1 MAAGKRVLV
10 TGATGAAGPEVLAA
24 FLDAGWQVAAVTRR
38 APPSEPEG
46 VKWVRAELTDTEETR
61 AAVDDAVA
69 TLGGLDALVCLT
81 GGFSATPLDRL
92 SWADFET
99 QLSRGLRPTVEAV
112 LACREAL
119 EADGEGAIVT
129 IGAQTAQ
136 KPGGRVGP
144 YAAAKAAVIAWSASL
159 AAALRPRGVRVNCL
173 LPGTIDTPANRESMP
188 DAKRDAWV
196 QARDL
201 GRVIIF
207 LCSPESAPLTGAAI
221 PIG

>member
-1 MAAGKRVLV
+1 MAAGKRVLI

-61 AAVDDAVA
+61 AAVDEAVA
-69 TLGGLDALVCLT
+69 ALGG
-81 GGFSATPLDRL
+81 TPTELKD
-92 SWADFET
+92 EI
-99 QLSRGLRPTVEAV
+99 GRPTVEAV

-119 EADGEGAIVT
+119 EADGGGAIVT

-196 QARDL
+196 QPRDL